1 MTSVPSSIQIQNYL
15 YSYRRSA
22 AGREILS
29 TTSLRSLDI
38 LEMCTYYLLNNVF
51 YQGLQVGID
60 TEGLEEYQSSTTT
73 TATSPSTVRN
83 KGVTS
88 PAPNHSVHNT
98 VSSPLSPIP
107 FTSGSTT
114 DINTLSSSS
123 IDIIQP
129 FNTYHYIMDRLRSIT
144 ADGRIQNF
152 KGERWLRCLVSSVR
166 YHIFIDYLLG
176 TRTQYE
182 RNKTSQYQESQKYD
196 SKFNDQRIMDYIGMI
211 ISVWEN
217 NPEIGECSYY
227 YQEVY
232 SYLFLIGLTI
242 PTTFNDNSNSG
253 NSELPSSILSSLYIR
268 LQKYNIPITKVLS
281 ITIQLLSAWYTENY
295 YLFLQLCQQLL
306 IYNKNIHKYTI
317 QEQQGI
323 RLLRYAAHRHIMKAR
338 ALVLLTR
345 MKATPANLKV
355 KLSIEDILPWLFLS
369 KETTAKPAWYTAA
382 MLCLALE
389 IPLEYTDIT
398 NNTSILIKYPNDLV
412 LFYQQ
417 HQAITTQNIITT
429 SNSTNNTIIPN
440 LLIQFNNPS
449 ERITK
454 LSDISNILTLL
465 LHDHGKTNDLYIPSN
480 LLSAYREDTNI
491 NLFTLPELP
500 NILCLI

>member
-217 NPEIGECSYY
+217 NPEI
-227 YQEVY
+227 
-232 SYLFLIGLTI
+232 
-242 PTTFNDNSNSG
+242 
-253 NSELPSSILSSLYIR
+253 
-268 LQKYNIPITKVLS
+268 
-281 ITIQLLSAWYTENY
+281 
-295 YLFLQLCQQLL
+295 
-306 IYNKNIHKYTI
+306 
-317 QEQQGI
+317 
-323 RLLRYAAHRHIMKAR
+323 
-338 ALVLLTR
+338 
-345 MKATPANLKV
+345 
-355 KLSIEDILPWLFLS
+355 
-369 KETTAKPAWYTAA
+369 
-382 MLCLALE
+382 
-389 IPLEYTDIT
+389 
-398 NNTSILIKYPNDLV
+398 
-412 LFYQQ
+412 
-417 HQAITTQNIITT
+417 
-429 SNSTNNTIIPN
+429 
-440 LLIQFNNPS
+440 
-449 ERITK
+449 
-454 LSDISNILTLL
+454 
-465 LHDHGKTNDLYIPSN
+465 
-480 LLSAYREDTNI
+480 
-491 NLFTLPELP
+491 
-500 NILCLI
+500 